1 MMSESVLNHKKL
13 LIVDDEQDILD
24 VVQETI
30 LERCPDAKVDKA
42 NSYETAAESLN
53 AKDYDLVILDI
64 MGVRGFDLL
73 ELATKKKFKVAML
86 TAHALNSEA
95 LRKSHDMG
103 AMGYIPKAKLEELVP
118 LLEDILQND
127 YKTGWRKLMDKLE
140 SFFDT
145 SFEPEWK
152 TKAGIRNWW

>member
-1 MMSESVLNHKKL
+1 MSESVLNNKKL
-13 LIVDDEQDILD
+13 LIVDDEPDILD

-30 LERCPDAKVDKA
+30 LEHSPDTKVDKA
-42 NSYETAAESLN
+42 NKYETAAELL
-53 AKDYDLVILDI
+53 KTEDYDLVILDI

-73 ELATKKKFKVAML
+73 EIATKRKFKVVML

-95 LRKSHDMG
+95 LKKSHDKG
-103 AMGYIPKAKLEELVP
+103 AMGYIPKAKLETLVP
-118 LLEDILQND
+118 LIEDLLQND
-127 YKTGWRKLMDKLE
+127 YKTGWQRLMSKLE
-140 SFFDT
+140 SFFDA